1 MMTDE
6 LKSKSDMIMN
16 EMKTQLSEREIAV
29 FIAGFS
35 MAVELYATT
44 GNSIKEMIDYMS
56 KSLVSKGNDE

>member
-56 KSLVSKGNDE
+56 KSLVNKGNDE

>member
-1 MMTDE
+1 MMTEE
-6 LKSKSDMIMN
+6 LKSKSDVIMN
-16 EMKTQLSEREIAV
+16 EMKTQLSEREIAI

-56 KSLVSKGNDE
+56 NSLVNKGNDE